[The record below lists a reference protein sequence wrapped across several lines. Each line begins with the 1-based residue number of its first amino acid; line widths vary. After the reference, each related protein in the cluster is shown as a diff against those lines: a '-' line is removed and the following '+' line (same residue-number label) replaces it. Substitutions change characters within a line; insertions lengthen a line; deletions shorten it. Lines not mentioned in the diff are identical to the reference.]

1 MIGALIA
8 LLLSWALLHF
18 VENQNLEALG
28 FRPTRQRLWLVV
40 QGFLL
45 TVAFMTIYYLIEAAT
60 WSASYHP
67 NPGFLGYW
75 LESDLWKVFTGALF
89 EELLFRGA
97 LLYILIRRIGP
108 AKAVLVSAV
117 AFGMYHWIIV
127 GIHSLPQ
134 MMLLFLSMAWM
145 GYALA
150 RSFVVS
156 GSILVPFALHFA
168 GNMVGA
174 VIFGFMEQLYIRPVG
189 VHPSMALILLLITIH
204 NFVYPLIVLWWLRS
218 VNPKNEIKQP

>member
-18 VENQNLEALG
+18 VEHQSLDVLG
-28 FRPTRQRLWLVV
+28 FRPTARRLKLVGL
-40 QGFLL
+40 GFLL
-45 TVAFMTIYYLIEAAT
+45 TAVFMSAYCLAEAAG
-60 WSASYHP
+60 WHFSYHR
-67 NPGFLGYW
+67 NPDFSARW
-75 LESDLWKVFTGALF
+75 LLTSLWTLFTSALF

-117 AFGMYHWIIV
+117 AFGMYHWFIV

-134 MMLLFLSMAWM
+134 MTLLFLSMAWM

-150 RSFVVS
+150 RSYVVT
-156 GSILVPFALHFA
+156 GSILVPLALHFA
-168 GNMVGA
+168 ANFIGA
-174 VIFGFMEQLYIRPVG
+174 DIFGDGPQLFVHAPG
-189 VHPSMALILLLITIH
+189 VHPSTVVLLLLVVIH
-204 NFVYPLIVLWWLRS
+204 NFVYPLVVLWWIRY
-218 VNPKNEIKQP
+218 IKK